1 MKLETQSFGT
11 LEYDERAVLDIQEGM
26 LGFSQH
32 KRYLLI
38 ENEDIQPFKL
48 LQSIDDRYVAFP
60 VIDPRIVVNDYAL
73 GISQE
78 DIRSL
83 GIELDSDI
91 VTLVVVIIP
100 EDPVRTTVNFKAP
113 LLINHRRMIGKQIIL
128 TESHYHTMQPL
139 VLPLVS
145 GQIESPVSVAL

>member
-11 LEYDERAVLDIQEGM
+11 LEYEEKAIIEIQEGM

-38 ENEDIQPFKL
+38 ENEDIQPFKW

-60 VIDPRIVVNDYAL
+60 VIDPRIVMSDYPL
-73 GISQE
+73 EISQE
-78 DIRSL
+78 DVRNL
-83 GIELDSDI
+83 GIELDCDL
-91 VTLVVVIIP
+91 VTLVVAIIP

-128 TESHYHTMQPL
+128 TDSDYHTMQPL
-139 VLPLVS
+139 VS
-145 GQIESPVSVAL
+145 DQIESSMSIAR

>member
-11 LEYDERAVLDIQEGM
+11 LEYEEKAIIEIQEGM

-38 ENEDIQPFKL
+38 ENEDIQPFKW

-60 VIDPRIVVNDYAL
+60 VIDPRIVMSDYPL
-73 GISQE
+73 EISQE
-78 DIRSL
+78 DIRNL
-83 GIELDSDI
+83 GIELDCDL
-91 VTLVVVIIP
+91 VTLVVAIIP

-128 TESHYHTMQPL
+128 TDSDYHTMQPL
-139 VLPLVS
+139 VS
-145 GQIESPVSVAL
+145 DKIESSMSIAR